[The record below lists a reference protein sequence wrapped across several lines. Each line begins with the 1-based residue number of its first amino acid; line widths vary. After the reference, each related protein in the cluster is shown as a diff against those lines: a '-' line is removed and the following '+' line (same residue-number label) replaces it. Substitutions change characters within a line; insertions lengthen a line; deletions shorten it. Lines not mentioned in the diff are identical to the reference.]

1 MALPRAGVL
10 PVASISRRDAVVR
23 EIRRAIVTGALKPG
37 DKLTEVQLASSLDVS
52 RPTVREALNQLA
64 SEGLLTQEPYRGL
77 RVAVLNPDA
86 ILDIAETRMAL
97 DMQAVRA
104 ILADDSGERLER
116 VKAAWTAYERVAL
129 DPDPLVQHEGHVAF
143 HQSIWAASDNMM
155 LLRLWP
161 VVEAHITIAVAQDQ
175 VTRSDPDRAYA
186 VHQRLV
192 EAILSG
198 DEQEIEA
205 AFRSHT
211 IDSAHEL
218 IALLRNDG
226 ATA

>member
-1 MALPRAGVL
+1 MADSRAGVL

-37 DKLTEVQLASSLDVS
+37 DKLTEIHLASSLDVS

-64 SEGLLTQEPYRGL
+64 SEGLLIQEPYRGL
-77 RVAVLNPDA
+77 RVAILDPDA

-104 ILADDSGERLER
+104 ILADNSGERLER
-116 VKAAWTAYERVAL
+116 VKAAWTAYERVAF
-129 DPDPLVQHEGHVAF
+129 DPDPFVQHEGHVAF

-186 VHQRLV
+186 VHQRLI
-192 EAILSG
+192 EAMLSG
-198 DEQEIEA
+198 SEQDIEA

-218 IALLRNDG
+218 IALLRNEG
-226 ATA
+226 ASV